1 MSSKESPPFFEE
13 NYREEE
19 GCPSPILDILVGKDR
34 KKILAYVDTGCSTG
48 IFVFKNQILD
58 IDIGAKISDEP
69 SPCIVADGHIIG
81 GDEYISSIVVGGEE
95 KIVQITVIDPENKI
109 GFQKVEKMTP
119 LLGRNFLDHYD
130 VLFKGKAKKLALF
143 RC

>member
-1 MSSKESPPFFEE
+1 MSSNKSSPFCEE
-13 NYREEE
+13 DYREEG
-19 GCPSPILDILVGKDR
+19 GCLGPILDILVGKNR

-48 IFVFKNQILD
+48 LYVFKDQIPD
-58 IDIGAKISDEP
+58 VDIGTKISDEP

-81 GDEYISSIVVGGEE
+81 GDEYISSIVVGEEE
-95 KIVQITVIDPENKI
+95 KIVQITVIDPETII
-109 GFQKVEKMTP
+109 GTQKAEMIP